1 MQPESGSPLPAP
13 LVHTT
18 FPMKVAVIYEDFASG
33 ARARH
38 FVEQLAERLDSKCD
52 ISRSLWR
59 SELLGLP
66 SIAQDAARDAAD
78 CDYLVVSL
86 RGDHVPSHVLRHWV
100 KDQLETAAARGA
112 AVIFLSDANHGKRR
126 AVEASRSYFRSLCA
140 ERDVAFFSLVT
151 SPAEPNEIA
160 RDIEAVSALA
170 TPLSGQAF
178 LPS

>member
-1 MQPESGSPLPAP
+1 MLPDSGSPLPAP
-13 LVHTT
+13 FVHP
-18 FPMKVAVIYEDFASG
+18 FSSMKVAIVYEDFASG

-38 FVEQLAERLDSKCD
+38 FVEQLAKRLESACD

-66 SIAQDAARDAAD
+66 SIAQDAARDAAE

-86 RGDHVPSHVLRHWV
+86 RGDHVPSHLLRHWV

-126 AVEASRSYFRSLCA
+126 AVEATRSYFRSLCA
-140 ERDVAFFSLVT
+140 FFSLVT
-151 SPAEPNEIA
+151 SAPESNGIPS
-160 RDIEAVSALA
+160 DIEAVSAFA
-170 TPLSGQAF
+170 TPPSGQTF
-178 LPS
+178 LQA

>member
-1 MQPESGSPLPAP
+1 
-13 LVHTT
+13 
-18 FPMKVAVIYEDFASG
+18 MKVAVVYEDFASG

-38 FVEQLAERLDSKCD
+38 FVEQLAERLESACD

-66 SIAQDAARDAAD
+66 SIAEDAAQDAAD

-86 RGDHVPSHVLRHWV
+86 RGDHVPSHVLRHWI
-100 KDQLETAAARGA
+100 KDQLETAAGRDA

-126 AVEASRSYFRSLCA
+126 AVEATRSYFRGLCA

-151 SPAEPNEIA
+151 SAPEPNENPG
-160 RDIEAVSALA
+160 DVEAVSSFA
-170 TPLSGQAF
+170 PPPSGQAF
-178 LPS
+178 LPP